1 MLNIF
6 HNFIPNKNMI
16 RNDKGP
22 PWFNKK
28 NHLFKSYMAISRLTV
43 ALHEKPYFL
52 SSGISWKAKK
62 DQVNIIFP
70 STSWLKKDR
79 TSHHRKV
86 QNKNF
91 SVISKYHLFH
101 RLLGSKRDRISHH
114 RKVHNKNIS
123 VISKYHLYINFMAQ
137 ITSFFIPKISKQE
150 LFSYQ

>member
-16 RNDKGP
+16 RNDKDP

-70 STSWLKKDR
+70 STF
-79 TSHHRKV
+79 HH
-86 QNKNF
+86 QLP
-91 SVISKYHLFH
+91 SFH
-101 RLLGSKRDRISHH
+101 RLLGSKRDRISHY

-137 ITSFFIPKISKQE
+137 ITPFFIPKNFKTRT
-150 LFSYQ
+150 F